1 MAITEHFDLPV
12 LDWIAENLHNPVLD
26 RLMPPITYLANGG
39 IFWVLLAVVLLAFSK
54 TRKAGFA
61 MGAALLMG
69 FVVCNMT
76 INPLVARMRP
86 CDYQRLYFGK
96 EIPLLVAAPM
106 DFSFP
111 SGHTLA
117 SFESA
122 LVLTAYHRKW
132 GVGAL
137 VLAGLIAFSRLYLY
151 VHYPPDVLFSLVLSV
166 AIAFAAVCLVEKADR
181 RIKAKRNQ

>member
-26 RLMPPITYLANGG
+26 RLMPPITYLANSG
-39 IFWVLLAVVLLAFSK
+39 IFWIISAVVLLAFSK
-54 TRKAGFA
+54 MRKAGFA
-61 MGAALLMG
+61 MGTALLLG

-76 INPLVARMRP
+76 LKPLVARMRP
-86 CDYQRLYFGK
+86 WDYQLLCFGK
-96 EIPLLVAAPM
+96 EISLLVAAPT

-122 LVLTAYHRKW
+122 LALTAYHRKW

-151 VHYPPDVLFSLVLSV
+151 VHYPTDVLFSLVLSV
-166 AIAFAAVCLVEKADR
+166 PIALAAVWLVEKADH
-181 RIKAKRNQ
+181 RIKAKRNK